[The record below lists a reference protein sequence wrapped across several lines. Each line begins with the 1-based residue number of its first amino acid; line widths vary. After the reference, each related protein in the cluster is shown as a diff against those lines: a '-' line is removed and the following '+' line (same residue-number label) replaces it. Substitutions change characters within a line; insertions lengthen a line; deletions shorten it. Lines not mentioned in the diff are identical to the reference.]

1 MKKSLRNASFRCLFT
16 LGLLTAGSNLAFS
29 QFQTLNHKAPFTA
42 GTALLLT
49 DGTVIVQGAST
60 SWYKLTPDITGSYLN
75 GTWSQIASLPSNYD
89 PLYFAS
95 AVLPDGRVVI
105 NGGEYN
111 FGSQVETNLGAI
123 YNPTANTWTALAGP
137 TGWTEIGDAMSVIL
151 PNGTYMLGNCCGS
164 NQALLDATTL
174 TWTTTGTGKADPNA
188 EEGWTLLPDG
198 TVLTV
203 DVESNTDDRSERYNP
218 KNGKWSSA
226 GSTIVDLASSSLE
239 MGPAVLRPDG
249 TVFNAGAT
257 KYTSV
262 YHPGAS
268 GAVGTWIPG
277 PDFPNMT
284 GVGQLDIADGPA
296 ALLPDGNVLM
306 VASPGSYETNSFFFE
321 FDGSNLNPVPGTPN
335 APSDSSYY
343 FRMLVLPTG
352 QILTTDGSDD
362 VELYTST
369 GTYETAWA
377 PVITA
382 VSKTLTHGTTYGIE
396 GTLFNGVS
404 QGASYGDDAQSATNF
419 PLVRVTNAAT
429 GHVFYCRTHNHTSM
443 AVANPNTVGTHFDV
457 PSGIETGA
465 STLVVV
471 ANGIPSTPVNVT
483 IN

>member
-1 MKKSLRNASFRCLFT
+1 M
-16 LGLLTAGSNLAFS
+16 LGLMLAGSTPAFS
-29 QFQTLNHKAPFTA
+29 QFQPLTNKAPFTA

-49 DGTVIVQGAST
+49 DGTVIVQGAGT
-60 SWYKLTPDITGSYLN
+60 AWWKLTPDITGSYLN
-75 GTWSQIASLPSNYD
+75 GTWSEIASLPSNYD

-111 FGSQVETNLGAI
+111 FGAQVETNLGAI
-123 YNPTANTWTALAGP
+123 YDPTTNKWTALAGP
-137 TGWTEIGDAMSVIL
+137 TGWSEIGDAMSVIL

-164 NQALLDATTL
+164 TQALLNATTL
-174 TWTTTGTGKADPNA
+174 TWTSTGTGKADPNA

-203 DVESNTDDRSERYNP
+203 DVENNTGDHSERYAP
-218 KNGKWSSA
+218 KSGKWGSA
-226 GSTIVDLASSSLE
+226 GSTIVDLASTSLE

-262 YHPGAS
+262 YHPGAD
-268 GAVGTWIPG
+268 GATGTWVPG
-277 PDFPNMT
+277 PNFPDIT

-306 VASPGSYETNSFFFE
+306 VASPGSYETDSYFFE
-321 FDGSNLNPVPGTPN
+321 FDGTNLNPVPGTPN

-343 FRMLVLPTG
+343 FRMVVLPTG
-352 QILTTDGSDD
+352 QILTTDGSND

-369 GTYETAWA
+369 GTYNTAWA
-377 PVITA
+377 PTITLVA
-382 VSKTLTHGTTYGIE
+382 KTLMHGKTYGIE
-396 GTLFNGVS
+396 GTLFNGMS
-404 QGASYGDDAQSATNF
+404 QGAAYGDDAQSATNF
-419 PLVRVTNAAT
+419 PLVRVTNTST
-429 GHVFYCRTHNHTSM
+429 GHVFYCRTHNHSSM
-443 AVANPNTVGTHFDV
+443 AVASSATVSTQFDV
-457 PSGIETGA
+457 PAGIETGA

-471 ANGIPSTPVNVT
+471 ANGIPSTPIRVT